1 MSSNDEPTRE
11 QRLAWLNQTPDLHAA
26 VGRRDLAGVRELL
39 SRGDDVNHRDPRP
52 SPWDGE
58 TPLLIAAALGHV
70 EMVELLMAH
79 GADVNA
85 RSATGWTALIAACNA
100 GNTEIARML
109 LDAGADPAARND
121 EGYTAFGR
129 VPGDATKLV
138 RLMAERDAALL

>member
-1 MSSNDEPTRE
+1 MTPAAVLPRLGEVMARLSPPFGPRE
-11 QRLAWLNQTPDLHAA
+11 LPPPVPDDDPLDDIPPDYAEFLRLADGASCGAA
-26 VGRRDLAGVRELL
+26 
-39 SRGDDVNHRDPRP
+39 
-52 SPWDGE
+52 
-58 TPLLIAAALGHV
+58 
-70 EMVELLMAH
+70 
-79 GADVNA
+79 
-85 RSATGWTALIAACNA
+85 GWTALIAACNA